1 MAAESSASEAA
12 TESAAESG
20 PTEPWAAEAA
30 SESRPAEAGSK
41 GPKTG
46 PSEAKST
53 VEHVCLPIVR
63 YLLITV

>member
-1 MAAESSASEAA
+1 MTAETVAAEAA
-12 TESAAESG
+12 TESWPTEPVAAKAATESG
-20 PTEPWAAEAA
+20 PTK
-30 SESRPAEAGSK
+30 AGSK

-63 YLLITV
+63 CLLVTL